1 MTQYDSQILQKFAD
15 KLYARANGIIVAW
28 TLIGLIAGGVGGAF
42 IESAVRTGNGV
53 VIIAVAAVLCAI
65 LGFAMGSSRA
75 FLLKL
80 QAQQALCQR
89 QIELNTRPKG
99 EAAVPPPLR

>member
-1 MTQYDSQILQKFAD
+1 MAQYDPQILQTFAN
-15 KLYARANGIIVAW
+15 KLYSRANGIIAAW
-28 TLIGLIAGGVGGAF
+28 TLIGVIAGGVGGVAL
-42 IESAVRTGNGV
+42 ESAIRTGNAA
-53 VIIAVAAVLCAI
+53 VIAAGAAVLCGV
-65 LGFAMGSSRA
+65 LGFAIGSSRA

-99 EAAVPPPLR
+99 DAPTPPPLR